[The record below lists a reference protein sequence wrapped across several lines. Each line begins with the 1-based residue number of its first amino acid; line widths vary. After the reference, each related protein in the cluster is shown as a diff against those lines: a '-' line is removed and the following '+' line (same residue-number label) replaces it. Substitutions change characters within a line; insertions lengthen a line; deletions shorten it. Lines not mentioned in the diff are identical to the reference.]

1 MNSPMLSKSA
11 ARAFFLGGT
20 VLCAAFFIG
29 LTVDTLGQI
38 PKQTNQQNLTEQ
50 VKLGKKLWEKNNCM
64 GCHTLLGE
72 GAYYAPELTKVYER
86 RGPGFMR
93 ALLKD
98 PQAMYPGERKMVKYN
113 FTEGEIDNLISF
125 FKWIGE
131 MDLNGF
137 PAKPTLVQMAVPVT
151 STGGGVAQVSDRP
164 FVFNQMCVACH
175 TMGGQGGIV
184 GPALDGVGKRLTA
197 DYIGNWLRDPAAV
210 KPGTKMPKLPLTDK
224 DITELTAF
232 LSQQK

>member
-1 MNSPMLSKSA
+1 MLSKSA
-11 ARAFFLGGT
+11 ARSFFLVGT
-20 VLCAAFFIG
+20 LVCVAFFIG
-29 LTVDTLGQI
+29 LTVDTLGRV
-38 PKQTNQQNLTEQ
+38 PAQTNAQNLTES

-86 RGPGFMR
+86 RGPQFMR

-113 FTEGEIDNLISF
+113 LTDPEIDQLIAF

-137 PAKPTLVQMAVPVT
+137 PPKPHLVQLAVTAT
-151 STGGGVAQVSDRP
+151 STGGGVAQASDRP

-175 TMGGQGGIV
+175 TMG
-184 GPALDGVGKRLTA
+184 
-197 DYIGNWLRDPAAV
+197 
-210 KPGTKMPKLPLTDK
+210 
-224 DITELTAF
+224 
-232 LSQQK
+232 

>member
-1 MNSPMLSKSA
+1 MLSKSA
-11 ARAFFLGGT
+11 ARSFFLVGT
-20 VLCAAFFIG
+20 LVCVAFFIG
-29 LTVDTLGQI
+29 LTVDTLGRV
-38 PKQTNQQNLTEQ
+38 PAQTNAQNLTES

-72 GAYYAPELTKVYER
+72 GAYYAPELTRVYER
-86 RGPGFMR
+86 RGPQFMR

-113 FTEGEIDNLISF
+113 FTDAEIDQLIAF
-125 FKWIGE
+125 FQWIGE

-137 PAKPTLVQMAVPVT
+137 PPKPHLVQLAVTAT
-151 STGGGVAQVSDRP
+151 STGGGVAQASDRP

-175 TMGGQGGIV
+175 TMGGQGGLV
-184 GPALDGVGKRLTA
+184 GPTLDGVGKRLTTE
-197 DYIGNWLRDPAAV
+197 YIAAWLRDPAAV
-210 KPGTKMPKLPLTDK
+210 KPGTRMPKLPLTDK
-224 DITELTAF
+224 DIAELSAF